1 MPTFA
6 NTQVHMTPQTLTTTL
21 QLNEILDLLVA
32 WFPAGTTHTPGW
44 RGITDDLQRPV
55 ISDDGGDV
63 EPQLLAA
70 DPAYQV
76 PERVAARLVW
86 WEKRPVENLTSGPTE
101 AWFKDGVDVLISK
114 ASAGYLLLW
123 STDDPRLIKDSTGQK
138 VGSAVDALLTA
149 LRRRDSGANVSSSSV
164 LSFDREAYLWLTNAA
179 ETKKDIGHSVT
190 VTKIASMGTNELNG
204 RRLFTNRLNGEV
216 DLVRTS
222 FLSAL
227 GSGAE
232 LGPADVVFTE
242 RGPNG
247 RIEHTT
253 ARINVSGGAKLLAG
267 ESRYEAFLTGVF
279 KRLRVAE
286 RMAYRYLPLVRDGH
300 INDTNWGIAERD
312 LLILEKQVL
321 LVKEFRRRAK
331 QNAQYPAWVAAG
343 GDIDSD

>member
-32 WFPAGTTHTPGW
+32 SSPDGSTRTRGW
-44 RGITDDLQRPV
+44 RGITDDLERPV
-55 ISDDGGDV
+55 ISDDEGSAV
-63 EPQLLAA
+63 PELWAA

-86 WEKRPVENLTSGPTE
+86 WEKRAVENLTSGSTE

-114 ASAGYLLLW
+114 TSAGYLLLW
-123 STDDPRLIKDSTGQK
+123 STNDPRLIKDPTRQT
-138 VGSAVDALLTA
+138 VGSALDALLTA
-149 LRRRDSGANVSSSSV
+149 LRRRDSGANISSSSV
-164 LSFDREAYLWLTNAA
+164 LSFNREAYLWLTNAA

-204 RRLFTNRLNGEV
+204 RQHLTNRLNGEV
-216 DLVRTS
+216 NLVRTS

-232 LGPADVVFTE
+232 LGPADVEFTE

-253 ARINVSGGAKLLAG
+253 ARIIVSGGAKLLAG
-267 ESRYEAFLTGVF
+267 DSKYEALLTGVF

-286 RMAYRYLPLVRDGH
+286 RLAYRYLPLVRDGH
-300 INDTNWGIAERD
+300 INDANWGIAERD

-331 QNAQYPAWVAAG
+331 QNAQYAAWVAAG